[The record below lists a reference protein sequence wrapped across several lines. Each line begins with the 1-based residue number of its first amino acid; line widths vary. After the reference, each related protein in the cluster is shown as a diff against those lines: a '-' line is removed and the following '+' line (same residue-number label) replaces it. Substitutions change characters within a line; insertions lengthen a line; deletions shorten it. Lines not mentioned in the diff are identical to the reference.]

1 MQPRE
6 CLSRQL
12 GELHAHFLRRG
23 HPFPPAAHPDPDLD
37 RAYISAIRA
46 ATAPHLALA
55 AFACLRRVGLPAPG
69 LRALPSLLRAI
80 ALARSPGT
88 AGAAHG
94 LAFRVGAEVDGFVG
108 TALVRAY
115 AACRRVEDARRVF
128 DGMPDRDLV
137 AWGVMLDCYCQAR
150 NYEEALLLF
159 HSMKR
164 SRVVPDQVIIATVL
178 STCAH
183 TRNLRFGKA
192 IHSYM
197 LVSDTLIDA
206 QVSCALIN
214 MYASCA
220 DMEMAEKLYNRV
232 SEKDIV
238 LSTTMVYGYAKNGK
252 VEIAHSIFNG
262 MPEKDVVSWSAMIA
276 GYAESSKPL
285 EALNLFHDM
294 QRSGVKPDEITMMSV
309 ISACAN
315 VGALDKARCIHSFV
329 ENHRLCKILPIG
341 NALIDMFSKCGS
353 FTLAL
358 DVFNAMPQKN
368 VVTWTSMITASA
380 MHGDG
385 RSALTLF
392 ENMKSEG
399 IQPNGVTF
407 LGLLYACC
415 HAGLV
420 EEGRLLFKIMVQQ
433 YRIEP
438 MHEHYGCM
446 VDLLGRAKLLGHA
459 ADLIQSM
466 HLRPNVVIWGSLLA
480 ACRMHGDL
488 ELGAFAAKKI
498 LELDPIHGGAQVL
511 LSNIY
516 AEYGNWNDV
525 KEGLSKKD
533 YEKKKELAASEIT
546 KKLEKKLSQMYSQD
560 AESSTALQLS
570 PQLHEYKASAT
581 AAQPA
586 GGQPPGLCS
595 SVAIPKGTM
604 EPGCN

>member
-6 CLSRQL
+6 RLSRQL

-46 ATAPHLALA
+46 ATAPRLALA

-69 LRALPSLLRAI
+69 RRALPSLLRAI
-80 ALARSPGT
+80 ALARFPGT

-115 AACRRVEDARRVF
+115 AACGRVEDARKVF

-197 LVSDTLIDA
+197 LVSDALIDA
-206 QVSCALIN
+206 QVSCALMN

-276 GYAESSKPL
+276 GYAESSKPM

-294 QRSGVKPDEITMMSV
+294 QRSGVKPDEITMLSV

-329 ENHRLCKILPIG
+329 ENHSMCKILPIG

-353 FTLAL
+353 LTLAL

-368 VVTWTSMITASA
+368 VVTWTSIITASA

-446 VDLLGRAKLLGHA
+446 VDLLGRAKLLGQA

-498 LELDPIHGGAQVL
+498 LELDPNHGGAQVL

-525 KEGLSKKD
+525 KEVRGVMKVQGTW
-533 YEKKKELAASEIT
+533 KKKGCSWMELNGSVHQFAVGGEKI
-546 KKLEKKLSQMYSQD
+546 LEM
-560 AESSTALQLS
+560 
-570 PQLHEYKASAT
+570 
-581 AAQPA
+581 
-586 GGQPPGLCS
+586 
-595 SVAIPKGTM
+595 KGSF
-604 EPGCN
+604 

>member
-1 MQPRE
+1 MRPRE
-6 CLSRQL
+6 ILSRQL
-12 GELHAHFLRRG
+12 GELHAHLLRRG
-23 HPFPPAAHPDPDLD
+23 HPFSPPPSPAAAAAHRDAD

-46 ATAPHLALA
+46 ASAPRLALA
-55 AFACLRRVGLPAPG
+55 AFACLRRAGLPPPG
-69 LRALPSLLRAI
+69 PRALPSLLRAA
-80 ALARSPGT
+80 ALARCPDA

-94 LAFRVGAEVDGFVG
+94 VAFRVGAEGDGFVG

-115 AACRRVEDARRVF
+115 AACGRVADARRVF
-128 DGMPDRDLV
+128 DGMPDRDIV
-137 AWGVMLDCYCQAR
+137 AWGVMLDGILIGPFTIIIIDLSNTIHSYCQTR
-150 NYEEALLLF
+150 NYEEALLHF
-159 HSMKR
+159 DVMKR
-164 SRVVPDQVIIATVL
+164 SRVVPDQVILATAL

-183 TRNLRFGKA
+183 TRHLRYGKA

-197 LVSDTLIDA
+197 LVSNTLIDG
-206 QVSCALIN
+206 QLSCALIN
-214 MYASCA
+214 LYASCA
-220 DMEMAEKLYNRV
+220 DMEMAEKLYSRV
-232 SEKDIV
+232 SEKDLV
-238 LSTTMVYGYAKNGK
+238 LSTAMVYGYAKNGK
-252 VEIAHSIFNG
+252 VEVARSIFNG
-262 MPEKDVVSWSAMIA
+262 LPEKDVVSWSAMIS
-276 GYAESSKPL
+276 GYVESNKPI

-294 QRSGVKPDEITMMSV
+294 QGNGVRPDEITILSV

-315 VGALDKARCIHSFV
+315 VGALDKARWIHSFV
-329 ENHRLCKILPIG
+329 ENNGLRKILPIG

-353 FTLAL
+353 LNLAL

-399 IQPNGVTF
+399 IQPNEVTF

-438 MHEHYGCM
+438 KLEHYGCM
-446 VDLLGRAKLLGHA
+446 VDLLGRAKLLRQA
-459 ADLIQSM
+459 VELIQSM

-498 LELDPIHGGAQVL
+498 LELDPNHGGAHVL
-511 LSNIY
+511 LSNIH
-516 AEYGNWNDV
+516 AEYGNWGDV
-525 KEGLSKKD
+525 KEVRGVMKVQGTWK
-533 YEKKKELAASEIT
+533 EK
-546 KKLEKKLSQMYSQD
+546 
-560 AESSTALQLS
+560 
-570 PQLHEYKASAT
+570 
-581 AAQPA
+581 
-586 GGQPPGLCS
+586 GCS
-595 SVAIPKGTM
+595 WM
-604 EPGCN
+604 EPNGSVHQFTVGGEIKREMIRPF